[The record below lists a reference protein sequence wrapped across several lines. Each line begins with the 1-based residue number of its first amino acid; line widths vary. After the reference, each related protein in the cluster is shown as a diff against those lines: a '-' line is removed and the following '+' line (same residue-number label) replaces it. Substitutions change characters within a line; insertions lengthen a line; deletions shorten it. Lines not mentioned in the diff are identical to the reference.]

1 MLKLNTNQPAEQ
13 PLLARFIFFKGD
25 ATPMKNRL
33 IWITDRFLITAKNKN
48 DVHPVW
54 YNIDAIDRMVS
65 VEILPTE
72 ETKAKGE

>member
-1 MLKLNTNQPAEQ
+1 
-13 PLLARFIFFKGD
+13 
-25 ATPMKNRL
+25 MKNRL

-48 DVHPVW
+48 DVYPVW
-54 YNIDAIDRMVS
+54 YNIDGIDRMVG